1 VGPITV
7 AMSTCHITWPVGTW
21 NHSGNRQ
28 MMSSALSRVHSEF
41 TTLFIRWPEKF
52 EKGGGEVLILF
63 FFNGLHLEGK
73 SMSLLKFFVV
83 V

>member
-1 VGPITV
+1 MSPMPIAIV
-7 AMSTCHITWPVGTW
+7 IYIYIYITPL
-21 NHSGNRQ
+21 
-28 MMSSALSRVHSEF
+28 SSLSRVHSEF